1 MRKKLMSCAALL
13 PLFLLSGCGTL
24 TQGIDGSCRVFR
36 PISNSSKDT
45 VQTRREVVAH
55 NKVYGA
61 ICKG

>member
-1 MRKKLMSCAALL
+1 MKLKISVCILISC
-13 PLFLLSGCGTL
+13 LFGGCSTVQ
-24 TQGIDGSCRVFR
+24 TVDGSCKVFR